1 MMIIDKIVLIYSDNS
16 INNSDNS
23 INNSINSIDKIAVYY
38 KNIINYIIK
47 YKL

>member
-16 INNSDNS
+16 I
-23 INNSINSIDKIAVYY
+23 IDKIAVYY